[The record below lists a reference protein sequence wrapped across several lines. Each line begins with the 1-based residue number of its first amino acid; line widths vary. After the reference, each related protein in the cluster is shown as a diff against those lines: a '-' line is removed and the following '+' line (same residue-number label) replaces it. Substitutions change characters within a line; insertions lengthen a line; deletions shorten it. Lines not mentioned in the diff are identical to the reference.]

1 MRRRPTS
8 GSSELSSVRA
18 PSFPRNLEISARGA
32 VASGYWIIETSV
44 PSISSAV
51 VITRELAW

>member
-8 GSSELSSVRA
+8 GSSELSSVRT
-18 PSFPRNLEISARGA
+18 PSFPRNHGIRDRGA
-32 VASGYWIIETSV
+32 EASDYWIIETSV